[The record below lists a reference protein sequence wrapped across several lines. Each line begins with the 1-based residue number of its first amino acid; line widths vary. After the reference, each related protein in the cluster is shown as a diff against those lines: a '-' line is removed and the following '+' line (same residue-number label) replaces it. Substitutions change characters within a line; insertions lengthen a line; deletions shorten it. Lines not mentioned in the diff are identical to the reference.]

1 MATQYADRGVRCNS
15 ISPGLIRTPKL
26 ESVMPERVRNVF
38 VASNLVPRLGEPG
51 DIAELVRF
59 LASDRSSYITA
70 QDYRVDG
77 GFLSHVPSL
86 APLRDLMAQM
96 QQG

>member
-1 MATQYADRGVRCNS
+1 MCSSPAIWCLAWASRATLRNS
-15 ISPGLIRTPKL
+15 
-26 ESVMPERVRNVF
+26 
-38 VASNLVPRLGEPG
+38 
-51 DIAELVRF
+51 VRF